1 VRREKIMKNK
11 INKLIAGILLIVLA
25 FSAITLSGCVEEEDD
40 EPEVKNI
47 VETARDH
54 DDFNTLVDALLAAG
68 LDETLS
74 DESKEFTVF
83 APTDEAFAE
92 LDSEY
97 LSDLIDNDTE
107 TLTKIL
113 TYHVILGTILSEDLS
128 DEMRVETI
136 QGKYIDITIDDATV
150 SINNAIVTI
159 TDIECSNG
167 VIHVIDS
174 VLIPQDNIV
183 ETAISENDFNTLVE
197 AVSAADLDT
206 TLSDESNLYTVF
218 APTDEAFA
226 ELDSEYLSDL
236 INNDTANLSDILLY
250 HVLPEI
256 VLSADLSNNM
266 TMTTAQG
273 TNITISI
280 VNETVFINDAE
291 VTTADIQCSNG
302 VIHIIDKVLIP

>member
-1 VRREKIMKNK
+1 MKSK
-11 INKLIAGILLIVLA
+11 INKLIAGFLMIVMA

-54 DDFNTLVDALLAAG
+54 DDFNTLIDALLAAG
-68 LDETLS
+68 LEETLS

-83 APTDEAFAE
+83 APTDEAFEE

-97 LSDLIDNDTE
+97 LSDLIENDTE

-113 TYHVILGTILSEDLS
+113 TYHVILGTTLSDDLS

-136 QGKYIDITIDDATV
+136 QGKYIDINIDDATV
-150 SINNAIVTI
+150 SINDAIVT
-159 TDIECSNG
+159 TADIECSNG

-174 VLIPQDNIV
+174 VLSPQDNIV
-183 ETAISENDFNTLVE
+183 ETAISENFNTLVE

-218 APTDEAFA
+218 APTDEAFE

-250 HVLPEI
+250 HVIPDI
-256 VLSADLSNNM
+256 VLSTDLSNNM
-266 TMTTAQG
+266 TVTTTQG
-273 TNITISI
+273 TDITISI

-291 VTTADIQCSNG
+291 VTIADIHCSNG
-302 VIHIIDKVLIP
+302 IIHVIDKVLIP